1 AFLFTGQG
9 AQRVSMGRELY
20 GVFPVFAEA
29 FDAAC
34 GCLDKGLERPLREV
48 VFAEPGSVEAGL
60 LEGTG
65 YAQPALF
72 AVETAL
78 FRLVESWGVRPDVVV
93 GHSVGELAAA
103 HVAGV
108 LSLED
113 AARLVCV
120 RAELMQA
127 LPGGGAMVAVEAS
140 EGEVV
145 PLLAGRVGIAA
156 VNGPRSVVVSG
167 DEGAVE
173 GVVERLRGLGRRVKR
188 LAVSHAFHSPL
199 MEPVLEEFRAV
210 AGSVRFQEPRIPV
223 VSTLTGAV
231 AAGDDLVTAGYW
243 AEQIRGTV
251 RFADAVGVLAERNV
265 TAFVEIGPD

>member
-1 AFLFTGQG
+1 
-9 AQRVSMGRELY
+9 
-20 GVFPVFAEA
+20 
-29 FDAAC
+29 
-34 GCLDKGLERPLREV
+34 
-48 VFAEPGSVEAGL
+48 
-60 LEGTG
+60 
-65 YAQPALF
+65 
-72 AVETAL
+72 
-78 FRLVESWGVRPDVVV
+78 SWGVRPDVVV

-251 RFADAVGVLAERNV
+251 RF
-265 TAFVEIGPD
+265 